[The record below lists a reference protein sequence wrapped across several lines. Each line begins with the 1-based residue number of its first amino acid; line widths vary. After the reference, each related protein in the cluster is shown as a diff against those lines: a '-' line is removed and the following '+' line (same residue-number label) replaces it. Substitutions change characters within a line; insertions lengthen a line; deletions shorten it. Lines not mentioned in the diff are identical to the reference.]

1 MGGQEGGGVWAGR
14 APSPGMHPA
23 PFPGH
28 QSTLFLDAA
37 GDTAAMPGWPDTGVM
52 GDGLPMQTMLTD
64 GMSAMSLH
72 GGSPLPPPPMHPV
85 PHIPPMQTHPPQPP
99 PPPPPAWSSEQ
110 ARLETLGLA
119 ERMRQVADAME
130 AGIHEQLTEQ
140 DRAMEVLVRLTP
152 EVEHQ
157 LDKVA
162 ALEELCRL
170 HDHELPLAQALGA
183 TIRQQLGQRQ

>member
-1 MGGQEGGGVWAGR
+1 MG
-14 APSPGMHPA
+14 
-23 PFPGH
+23 
-28 QSTLFLDAA
+28 T
-37 GDTAAMPGWPDTGVM
+37 
-52 GDGLPMQTMLTD
+52 
-64 GMSAMSLH
+64 
-72 GGSPLPPPPMHPV
+72 
-85 PHIPPMQTHPPQPP
+85 
-99 PPPPPAWSSEQ
+99 
-110 ARLETLGLA
+110 GLA

-170 HDHELPLAQALGA
+170 HELPLAQALGA

>member
-1 MGGQEGGGVWAGR
+1 MQ
-14 APSPGMHPA
+14 PA
-23 PFPGH
+23 AAAHFPGH

-37 GDTAAMPGWPDTGVM
+37 DTAAMPGWPDTGVM
-52 GDGLPMQTMLTD
+52 GDGLPMQTMVMD

-72 GGSPLPPPPMHPV
+72 GGSPLPPPPMQPV
-85 PHIPPMQTHPPQPP
+85 PHIPPVQTHPPP

-140 DRAMEVLVRLTP
+140 DRAMEVLVRLAP

-162 ALEELCRL
+162 ALDELCRL
-170 HDHELPLAQALGA
+170 HELPLAQALGA